1 MLKKIFCGLL
11 LAGTLAGCFKDDIK
25 DATCNFEPCS
35 VKAPA
40 ADIQVVKDYLEAHNI
55 TATEHCSGVYYIIDN
70 PGSGKTL
77 TACGALKASYV
88 GSLPDGTVFDEGSFT
103 EFYSLSNMIGG
114 WILTLPLVKEGGKIR
129 LYIPSTL
136 AYGDEP
142 PAGSGIPVNS
152 MLIFDV
158 TVDAVY

>member
-1 MLKKIFCGLL
+1 
-11 LAGTLAGCFKDDIK
+11 
-25 DATCNFEPCS
+25 
-35 VKAPA
+35 
-40 ADIQVVKDYLEAHNI
+40 
-55 TATEHCSGVYYIIDN
+55 
-70 PGSGKTL
+70 
-77 TACGALKASYV
+77 
-88 GSLPDGTVFDEGSFT
+88 VFDEGSFT

-129 LYIPSTL
+129 LYIPSSL

-142 PAGSGIPVNS
+142 PPGSGIPDDS